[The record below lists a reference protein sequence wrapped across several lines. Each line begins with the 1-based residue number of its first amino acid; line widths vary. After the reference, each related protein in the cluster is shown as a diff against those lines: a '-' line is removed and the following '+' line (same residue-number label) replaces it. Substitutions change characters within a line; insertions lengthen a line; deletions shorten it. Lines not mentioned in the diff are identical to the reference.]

1 MESLIANLIEELSKE
16 GKTQKQAYLQIS
28 AMRVVIYAMC
38 TGLDDIKR
46 QAIHNQIFE
55 AFDQLELTDRT
66 STESEELRNAT
77 LKLLGTD
84 ILR

>member
-1 MESLIANLIEELSKE
+1 
-16 GKTQKQAYLQIS
+16 
-28 AMRVVIYAMC
+28 MC